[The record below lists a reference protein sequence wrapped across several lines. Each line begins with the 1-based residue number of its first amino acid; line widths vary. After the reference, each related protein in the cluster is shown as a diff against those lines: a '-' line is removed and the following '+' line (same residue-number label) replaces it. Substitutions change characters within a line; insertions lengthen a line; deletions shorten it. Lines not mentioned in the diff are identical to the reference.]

1 MTTTLRPD
9 GPELR
14 AADGG
19 RSRAYTV
26 CVNSRPVGGVELR
39 VDPKLGPSVGRIEA
53 LAVQEPDRRRG
64 RGAVAALAA
73 EEVLRLW
80 GCARVEA
87 SVPAEA
93 EYALRLAVS
102 LGYLERNRHMLKDLD
117 AGPHPLP
124 PGSVLRPLTEDE
136 YEPWR
141 AEEAETFTALLVDCG
156 IPRDEAEARQA
167 TAFADVLPD
176 GRDTPGTALLALD
189 HDGVTVGRLWVRVG
203 DRPWV
208 FSVRVEAA
216 HRGHGHGRT
225 LMLGAENTCR
235 AAGATTLGLN
245 VLTAN
250 TPALRLYESLGY
262 RTTLRHFA
270 KPLL

>member
-117 AGPHPLP
+117 SRPAPAAAGQ
-124 PGSVLRPLTEDE
+124 RPA
-136 YEPWR
+136 P
-141 AEEAETFTALLVDCG
+141 
-156 IPRDEAEARQA
+156 
-167 TAFADVLPD
+167 
-176 GRDTPGTALLALD
+176 
-189 HDGVTVGRLWVRVG
+189 
-203 DRPWV
+203 
-208 FSVRVEAA
+208 A
-216 HRGHGHGRT
+216 HRGRVRAVAGR
-225 LMLGAENTCR
+225 GGR
-235 AAGATTLGLN
+235 D
-245 VLTAN
+245 VHR
-250 TPALRLYESLGY
+250 PPR
-262 RTTLRHFA
+262 RLRH
-270 KPLL
+270 PP